1 MVRHLIRLTLTIHRH
16 SLSEKRLWGLA
27 IGIVAA
33 VATWAALITASP
45 QARADV
51 LTLVLAFWFTGW
63 LLGPILGSGT
73 AILRPEYF
81 TLMPLPR
88 HRLGAG
94 LLASAFVGAGAAVT
108 VGATL
113 VLSGYG
119 VTAGSAVAALVGIVA
134 AALFVV
140 LIVALS
146 RSVYMLLGTAMRT
159 GLGVEIAAV
168 QYGLLIASLFAG
180 WLVISFLIST
190 VPVFL
195 EGRFVGTSAG
205 EVLGWTPAGW
215 PVRAVEAA
223 ATGDLA
229 AAAGWLGLLG
239 AATLVAVG
247 LAARLLTPF
256 VGNRT
261 ARRRRRV
268 LGARDLQDLQVLNRR
283 RLLPGTPFGAVLGK
297 ELRTWWRDPWRSLE
311 IRSSIW
317 FGLFLAV
324 FGAIGG
330 IEQLAGLSGVGVA
343 LMVALSAANL
353 YGQDG
358 TALWQLVVTQRP
370 SALRADIRGRQAA
383 LVVFF
388 GIPAIVL
395 TMLMMVLIA
404 GYSFLIPVLA
414 TIMALLGA
422 GSGVAVLMTVV
433 GVTPGIDPHRR
444 VNASDAGENP
454 FVIQIALL
462 ATMLTVA
469 PTLAMAGTLA
479 FAGSSL
485 PGWFTV
491 ATVAIGVVNAVV
503 PAWAFGALA
512 VHRITTYLPETFAR
526 LRYPGTVTGHGG
538 GGWLDQLSGKAEKEV
553 VGSGYDSNDN
563 AP

>member
-1 MVRHLIRLTLTIHRH
+1 
-16 SLSEKRLWGLA
+16 
-27 IGIVAA
+27 
-33 VATWAALITASP
+33 
-45 QARADV
+45 
-51 LTLVLAFWFTGW
+51 
-63 LLGPILGSGT
+63 
-73 AILRPEYF
+73 
-81 TLMPLPR
+81 
-88 HRLGAG
+88 
-94 LLASAFVGAGAAVT
+94 
-108 VGATL
+108 
-113 VLSGYG
+113 
-119 VTAGSAVAALVGIVA
+119 
-134 AALFVV
+134 
-140 LIVALS
+140 
-146 RSVYMLLGTAMRT
+146 
-159 GLGVEIAAV
+159 VEIAAV
-168 QYGLLIASLFAG
+168 QYGLLIASMAAG
-180 WLVISFLIST
+180 WLVISPLVSA

-195 EGRFVGTSAG
+195 EAGFVGTLAG

-223 ATGDLA
+223 AAGDLA
-229 AAAGWLGLLG
+229 AAARWLGLLG
-239 AATLVAVG
+239 AATLIAIG

-261 ARRRRRV
+261 ALRRRRV
-268 LGARDLQDLQVLNRR
+268 LGARALQDLQVLNRP

-324 FGAIGG
+324 FSVIGG
-330 IEQLAGLSGVGVA
+330 IEQLAMLSGIGVA

-388 GIPAIVL
+388 GMPAIVL
-395 TMLMMVLIA
+395 TMLMMVLVA
-404 GYSFLIPVLA
+404 GYGFLIPVLT

-433 GVTPGIDPHRR
+433 GVTPGVDPHRR

-469 PTLAMAGTLA
+469 PTLAMAGTLV
-479 FAGSSL
+479 FAGLSL

-491 ATVAIGVVNAVV
+491 ATVATGVINAVV
-503 PAWAFGALA
+503 PAWIFGALA
-512 VHRITTYLPETFAR
+512 VHRLTTYLPETFAR
-526 LRYPGTVTGHGG
+526 LRYPGTGTGHSG
-538 GGWLDQLSGKAEKEV
+538 GGWLDQLSGKAEKEA

-563 AP
+563 TR